1 MLNNSEVA
9 PKVGVMMSHYKSNLR
24 DIEFNL
30 FEVHRIQDHLGAG
43 KWLDFDRATLADILS
58 EIERLAVEDY
68 AASYEDQD
76 RIPLELVDGEVIL
89 PDSVKA
95 SVQAFRDGG
104 WDRLGLPEEMGGM
117 SVPPSLI
124 WAASEMLLGAN
135 TTVQFYAGGNLFAR
149 VLFDEGTP
157 EQKELAKLWAA
168 NSWAGTM
175 VLTEPDA
182 GSDVGAGTT
191 KAVDQGD
198 GTWHIEGVKRFIT
211 GGEHDVADNI
221 IHLVLARPEGAGP
234 GTKGLSLFVVP
245 KFLVN
250 EDGSLGKRNGV
261 VATNIEKKM
270 GLKGSTTCE
279 LTFGLDTPAVGY
291 LVGNKHDG
299 IRQMFR
305 VIEYA
310 RMMIGTKAMG
320 TLSTGYL
327 NALEYAKE
335 RKQGSDLAEAMD
347 KAAPRVPIIA
357 HPDVRRMLMTQK
369 AHAEGLRA
377 LVLYTAWCQDQ
388 AILHSDDPKW
398 EKRND
403 LLLPLVKG
411 YASEKAYELL
421 SMSLQVLGGSGYTMD
436 YPIEQYI
443 RDARIDTIYEG
454 TTGIQA
460 MDLFFRKVARD
471 QGQTLAE
478 LASEITEFVKGGA
491 DGDPLQVERDLL
503 AGMLDDTQA
512 QLGSMVENLMASMHG
527 NKGEI
532 YKVGLQTNHLLESIA
547 ETVIAWLML
556 RHAEIA
562 MAKMGEDP
570 FYQGKVESARWFIR
584 HVAPKAAIRRAGA
597 EAEDG
602 SLMDLPVE
610 AF

>member
-1 MLNNSEVA
+1 
-9 PKVGVMMSHYKSNLR
+9 MSHYKSNLR

-30 FEVHRIQDHLGAG
+30 FEVNRIQDYVGSKAWEG
-43 KWLDFDRATLADILS
+43 LDRDTMGDILA
-58 EIERLAVEDY
+58 EIERLATEDY

-76 RIPLELVDGEVIL
+76 RIPLELVDGEVEL
-89 PDSVKA
+89 PESVKA
-95 SVQAFRDGG
+95 SVQAFKDGG
-104 WDRLGLPEEMGGM
+104 WDKFGLPEEMGGM
-117 SVPPSLI
+117 SAPPSLT
-124 WAASEMLLGAN
+124 WATSEMLLAAN

-149 VLFDEGTP
+149 VLFEEGTE
-157 EQKELAKLWAA
+157 EQKDLARIWADNA
-168 NSWAGTM
+168 WAGTM

-191 KAVDQGD
+191 KAIDQGD

-211 GGEHDVADNI
+211 GGEHDLTENI
-221 IHLVLARPEGAGP
+221 MHLVLARPEGAGP
-234 GTKGLSLFVVP
+234 GTKGLSLFLVP
-245 KFLVN
+245 KYLVN
-250 EDGSLGKRNGV
+250 DDGSLGERNGV

-279 LTFGLDTPAVGY
+279 LTFGMDSPAVGY
-291 LVGNKHDG
+291 LVGDKHDG

-310 RMMIGTKAMG
+310 RMLIGTKAMG

-335 RKQGSDLAEAMD
+335 RKQGADLTRATD
-347 KAAPRVPIIA
+347 KTAPRVPIID

-377 LVLYTAWCQDQ
+377 LVMYTAWVQDQ
-388 AILHSDDPKW
+388 AILHPDDDKW
-398 EKRND
+398 ERRSD

-411 YASEKAYELL
+411 YSAEKAYDLL
-421 SMSLQVLGGSGYTMD
+421 STSLQVLGGSGYTMD

-443 RDARIDTIYEG
+443 RDAKIDSIYEG

-460 MDLFFRKVARD
+460 MDLFFRKIARD
-471 QGQTLAE
+471 QGETLAK
-478 LASEITEFVKGGA
+478 LAAEITEFVKGGEDA
-491 DGDPLQVERDLL
+491 DTLAEEREML

-512 QLGSMVENLMASMHG
+512 HLGSMVEHLMASMG
-527 NKGEI
+527 GQAEEI
-532 YKVGLQTNHLLESIA
+532 YKVGFQTNALLESMA
-547 ETVIAWLML
+547 ETVIVWQML
-556 RHAEIA
+556 RQAEIA
-562 MAKMGEDP
+562 LEKVDEDP
-570 FYQGKVESARWFIR
+570 FYRGKVESARWLVR
-584 HVAPKAAIRRAGA
+584 HVAPKASIRRSAA
-597 EAEDG
+597 EAEDA

>member
-1 MLNNSEVA
+1 V
-9 PKVGVMMSHYKSNLR
+9 SHYKSNLR

-30 FEVHRIQDHLGAG
+30 FEVNRIQDYVGSRG
-43 KWLDFDRATLADILS
+43 WEGLDRDTMGDILV
-58 EIERLAVEDY
+58 EVERLAREDY

-76 RIPLELVDGEVIL
+76 RIPLSLVDGEVEL

-95 SVQAFRDGG
+95 SVRAFQEGG
-104 WDRLGLPEEMGGM
+104 WDQFGLPEDMGGTPA
-117 SVPPSLI
+117 PPSLT
-124 WAASEMLLGAN
+124 WATSEMLLAAN
-135 TTVQFYAGGNLFAR
+135 TTVQFYAGGSLFAR
-149 VLFDEGTP
+149 VLFEEGTD
-157 EQKELAKLWAA
+157 EQKELAKHWTDR
-168 NSWAGTM
+168 SWAGTM

-191 KAVDQGD
+191 KAVNQGD

-211 GGEHDVADNI
+211 GGEHDLSENI
-221 IHLVLARPEGAGP
+221 VHLVLARPEGAGP

-250 EDGSLGKRNGV
+250 EDGSLGERNGV
-261 VATNIEKKM
+261 MATNIEKKM

-279 LTFGLDTPAVGY
+279 LTFGADLPAIGY
-291 LVGNKHDG
+291 LVGDKHDG

-335 RKQGSDLAEAMD
+335 RKQGPDLAHATD
-347 KAAPRVPIIA
+347 KTAPRVPIID

-369 AHAEGLRA
+369 AHVEGLRA
-377 LVLYTAWCQDQ
+377 LALYTAWVQDQ
-388 AILHSDDPKW
+388 AILDPDNDKW
-398 EKRND
+398 ERRND

-411 YASEKAYELL
+411 YSSEKAYELL

-460 MDLFFRKVARD
+460 MDLFFRKIARD
-471 QGQTLAE
+471 QGETLAA
-478 LASEITEFVKGGA
+478 LAAEIVEFVKGGA
-491 DGDPLQVERDLL
+491 DADPLAEEREIL
-503 AGMLDDTQA
+503 ARMLDDTQA
-512 QLGSMVENLMASMHG
+512 HLGSMVENLMGSIAG
-527 NKGEI
+527 EKEEI
-532 YKVGLQTNHLLESIA
+532 YKVGLHTNHLLESMA
-547 ETVIAWLML
+547 ETVISWLML
-556 RHAEIA
+556 RQAEVA
-562 MAKMGEDP
+562 VEKVDEDP
-570 FYQGKVESARWFIR
+570 FYRGKMESARWLVR
-584 HVAPKAAIRRAGA
+584 HVAPKAATRRAA
-597 EAEDG
+597 AAAEDG
-602 SLMDLPVE
+602 SLMDLPVA

>member
-1 MLNNSEVA
+1 M
-9 PKVGVMMSHYKSNLR
+9 GHYKSNLG

-30 FEVHRIQDHLGAG
+30 FEVNRIQDYLGTDQWADLDQETAG
-43 KWLDFDRATLADILS
+43 DILT
-58 EIERLAVEDY
+58 EVERLATEDY

-76 RIPLELVDGEVIL
+76 RIPLELVDGEVAL
-89 PDSVKA
+89 PESVKA
-95 SVQAFRDGG
+95 SVNAFKDGG
-104 WDRLGLPEEMGGM
+104 WDRLGLPEDMGGM
-117 SVPPSLI
+117 DVPPSLI
-124 WAASEMLLGAN
+124 WAASEMLLAAN

-149 VLFDEGTP
+149 VLFEEGTD
-157 EQKELAKLWAA
+157 EQKELAKLWVA

-191 KAVDQGD
+191 RAIDQRD

-211 GGEHDVADNI
+211 GGEHDVTDNI
-221 IHLVLARPEGAGP
+221 MHLVLARPEGAGP

-245 KFLVN
+245 KYLIN
-250 EDGSLGKRNGV
+250 EDDSLGERNGV

-279 LTFGLDTPAVGY
+279 LTFGTDRPAVGY
-291 LVGNKHDG
+291 LVGDRHDG

-335 RKQGSDLAEAMD
+335 RKQGPDLVEATD
-347 KAAPRVPIIA
+347 KAAPRVPIVG

-369 AHAEGLRA
+369 AHVEGLRA
-377 LVLYTAWCQDQ
+377 LVLYTAWVQDQ
-388 AILHSDDPKW
+388 AILHPDDPKW

-411 YASEKAYELL
+411 YSSEKAYELL
-421 SMSLQVLGGSGYTMD
+421 SMSLQVFGGSGYTMD
-436 YPIEQYI
+436 YPMEQYI

-460 MDLFFRKVARD
+460 MDLFFRKIARD

-478 LASEITEFVKGGA
+478 LSSEIIEFVKGGPDA
-491 DGDPLQVERDLL
+491 DPLQAERELL
-503 AGMLDDTQA
+503 AQMMDDTQA
-512 QLGSMVENLMASMHG
+512 HLGSMVEHLMGSIG
-527 NKGEI
+527 GEKESI
-532 YKVGLQTNHLLESIA
+532 YKVGLQTNHLLESVA
-547 ETVIAWLML
+547 ETLIAWLML
-556 RHAEIA
+556 RQAEIA
-562 MAKMGEDP
+562 IDRVDEDP
-570 FYQGKVESARWFIR
+570 FYQGKVESARWLVR
-584 HVAPKAAIRRAGA
+584 HLAPKAATRRVGA